1 MKTVSITTYKAFLD
15 QLKIA
20 VEEQSWI
27 TVRDTLNGTSREIIF
42 KSPNDTIC
50 GFKEYSNASTYYNIA
65 FMYANEY
72 NATASFWGQPGA
84 NFNFPDNSTV
94 SSDIA
99 PGIPLHN
106 NTMNCFFF
114 VNVNRI
120 VIVVNALSRYISGYV
135 GRYVRKATQLQIPNN
150 LIAGGS
156 LADGT
161 LITPL
166 NSTTHLSFLYKK
178 ALANN
183 VTVFKDELG
192 QTQRVS
198 TQLTSADIYPFG
210 YYNTTTNVDIKDE
223 NDNHVLIEN
232 FLLSDKYMIGNFDG
246 IFAFYS
252 NIGLTPENE
261 FPAIDPTTGNL
272 ETFKTFIDINKTT
285 FAANFFA
292 VRKD

>member
-20 VEEQSWI
+20 VEEKSWT
-27 TVRDTLNGTSREIIF
+27 TVRDTLNGDSREIIF
-42 KSPNDTIC
+42 KSPNDAIC

-72 NATASFWGQPGA
+72 SATQSFWNQPGA

-94 SSDIA
+94 NSDIA

-114 VNVNRI
+114 INVNRI

-156 LADGT
+156 LNSGT
-161 LITPL
+161 LIEPL

-178 ALANN
+178 SLANN

-192 QTQRVS
+192 QPQKIS
-198 TQLTSADIYPFG
+198 TQTVSADIYPFG
-210 YYNTTTNVDIKDE
+210 YYNTTTVDIKDE
-223 NDNHVLIEN
+223 NNNHVLIEN
-232 FLLSDKYMIGNFDG
+232 FFVSDKYMIGNFDG

-252 NIGLTPENE
+252 PLTLTPENE
-261 FPAIDPTTGNL
+261 FTAVDPTTGNL

-285 FAANFFA
+285 YAANFFA